1 MLTKLGS
8 LSTIQGINFSIIVA
22 TEFTL
27 IFVRVGA
34 FSRDKPVKKRL
45 AVKVD
50 FCYRLLGSK
59 GRTVTGVW
67 FIVTKDTKTCEA
79 ISEEF
84 RFYRAPLDLYV
95 LMLPKLYY

>member
-8 LSTIQGINFSIIVA
+8 LSTIQGINFYIIVA

-50 FCYRLLGSK
+50 FCYRFLGVK
-59 GRTVTGVW
+59 AEQYLAFG
-67 FIVTKDTKTCEA
+67 
-79 ISEEF
+79 
-84 RFYRAPLDLYV
+84 L
-95 LMLPKLYY
+95 